1 MFKQTLCNLSL
12 KRDNYVK
19 ITLSNDGVRW
29 VLHFSSS
36 ATEVQVT
43 PSPIPLEAFAKGVE
57 EVIASVNRCEVKWGI
72 SLGGGA
78 LVADVEREKPRISQ
92 KVCWGGEGVADP
104 SRWNSSAS
112 ARVSN
117 AVQCCE
123 NCSSTS
129 IDSLGKKEISNCLHK
144 HRWTHIASTSNNH
157 WVLETLIIIKII

>member
-78 LVADVEREKPRISQ
+78 LVADVEREWPRIRIRRC
-92 KVCWGGEGVADP
+92 VEGVRELLIHQDGIP
-104 SRWNSSAS
+104 V
-112 ARVSN
+112 RVHEFQMLCN
-117 AVQCCE
+117 VVKIVVVLQ
-123 NCSSTS
+123 S
-129 IDSLGKKEISNCLHK
+129 I
-144 HRWTHIASTSNNH
+144 R
-157 WVLETLIIIKII
+157 